1 MNIPNLITILRIILA
16 PVLIICLIQGLYV
29 KAFIVFIIA
38 GTTDA
43 LDGFLARVLHQ
54 KSVLGAY
61 LDPLADKALIASSFI
76 TLSILEP
83 PAIPAWLTVIVIS
96 RDLVI
101 MVGIC
106 VLSLLAA
113 SFEIKPAI
121 VSKIT
126 TLFQI
131 LTVLVALAALAAPMH
146 FDKLLLQL
154 VFWATALLTV
164 VSGLIYLIRGIKI
177 INHSPEKGGDLKL

>member
-1 MNIPNLITILRIILA
+1 MNIPNLITISRIILT
-16 PVLIICLIQGLYV
+16 PVLIICLIQGLYF
-29 KAFIVFIIA
+29 KALIVFIIA
-38 GTTDA
+38 GATDA

-101 MVGIC
+101 MAGIC
-106 VLSLLAA
+106 VLTLLAA

-131 LTVLVALAALAAPMH
+131 LTVLLALAALSAPMH
-146 FDKLLLQL
+146 FDKGMIEL
-154 VFWATALLTV
+154 VFWVTALLTV
-164 VSGLIYLIRGIKI
+164 VSGLTYIIRGVKI
-177 INHSPEKGGDLKL
+177 INHSADKGEN